1 MLLQLRNAELEA
13 ELDALRDEANRRIRE
28 LEGGNQEQAQAAQ
41 QQGQELQA
49 RRREVTTLEAKLQSR
64 SGVLADHSERAKQL
78 QQVGP
83 LLLATYAACHHMQ
96 QVCPLALAELL
107 HVITCNRSASWSLQN
122 VLHLITCKAVQLGI
136 TRRQQH
142 GHSQQLTWLRSCISA
157 DNFEQA
163 KQLEQVHLLSALCA
177 LFNGV

>member
-1 MLLQLRNAELEA
+1 MLSWKQSWTQREVSQQRHQGAPSHSKHQGKCCVLLQLRNAELEA
-13 ELDALRDEANRRIRE
+13 ELDALREEANRRIRE

-49 RRREVTTLEAKLQSR
+49 RRREVATLEAKLQSR

-83 LLLATYAACHHMQ
+83 LLLVERAA
-96 QVCPLALAELL
+96 QV
-107 HVITCNRSASWSLQN
+107 
-122 VLHLITCKAVQLGI
+122 ITCKAAQLEV

-142 GHSQQLTWLRSCISA
+142 GHSHQLAWAQSCI
-157 DNFEQA
+157 FEPA
-163 KQLEQVHLLSALCA
+163 K
-177 LFNGV
+177 